1 MKNNK
6 PLDGIKVIEISTI
19 ITASLSAMMLA
30 DQGAEVIKIEQTG
43 FGDPLRY
50 LGTQKGGISAIF
62 ANVNRGKSSLELD
75 LKKDTDLN
83 SAKKLICEADVLIN
97 NFRPGVMEALGL
109 SKAECKKINKNL
121 IYVAI
126 TGFGKEGPFSSSPA
140 YDHVVQAMS
149 GATAIQSD
157 GDKPQYMKTLLCD
170 KITAYTA
177 TQSICS
183 ALYKREK
190 TGEASSIDLSMLDSS
205 MFFLWPDG
213 MMNHTLLDN
222 DVEIL
227 APLTAAYNMY
237 ECKDGSISIAA
248 MLDKHWHGIF
258 KAVDKPELIDDQR
271 FSSAAERSKNFI
283 ELLELVSLFKNYT
296 VEEMFERLSNNDVPC
311 STNLSL
317 EQAIT
322 NQQVE
327 DNYLVKEKITETQ
340 GKLRMIRYPAIFD
353 EEKFINDKPAPK
365 LGEDN
370 KKLYK

>member
-50 LGTQKGGISAIF
+50 LGTQKGGVSAIF

-190 TGEASSIDLSMLDSS
+190 TGEASSIDLSMLESS

-258 KAVDKPELIDDQR
+258 KAIDKPELIDDQR

-296 VEEMFERLSNNDVPC
+296 VEEMFERLSDNDVPC

-370 KKLYK
+370 KKLLK

>member
-50 LGTQKGGISAIF
+50 LGTQKGGVSAIF

-83 SAKKLICEADVLIN
+83 SAKKLICEAYVLIN

-183 ALYKREK
+183 A
-190 TGEASSIDLSMLDSS
+190 
-205 MFFLWPDG
+205 
-213 MMNHTLLDN
+213 
-222 DVEIL
+222 
-227 APLTAAYNMY
+227 
-237 ECKDGSISIAA
+237 
-248 MLDKHWHGIF
+248 
-258 KAVDKPELIDDQR
+258 
-271 FSSAAERSKNFI
+271 
-283 ELLELVSLFKNYT
+283 
-296 VEEMFERLSNNDVPC
+296 
-311 STNLSL
+311 
-317 EQAIT
+317 
-322 NQQVE
+322 
-327 DNYLVKEKITETQ
+327 
-340 GKLRMIRYPAIFD
+340 
-353 EEKFINDKPAPK
+353 
-365 LGEDN
+365 
-370 KKLYK
+370 

>member
-6 PLDGIKVIEISTI
+6 PLDGIKIIEISTI

-30 DQGAEVIKIEQTG
+30 DQGADVVKIEQTG

-62 ANVNRGKSSLELD
+62 ANVNRGKSSVELD
-75 LKKDTDLN
+75 LKKEADLN
-83 SAKKLICEADVLIN
+83 FAKKLISEADVLLN
-97 NFRPGVMEALGL
+97 NFRPGVMESLGI
-109 SKAECKKINKNL
+109 SKEECKKLNEDL
-121 IYVAI
+121 IYVSI
-126 TGFGKEGPFSSSPA
+126 TGFGKKGSFSNKPA

-157 GDKPQYMKTLLCD
+157 LDKPQYMKTLLCD

-183 ALYKREK
+183 ALYKRER
-190 TGEASSIDLSMLDSS
+190 TGEASSIDLSMLDAS

-213 MMNHTLLDN
+213 MMNNTLLDD
-222 DVEIL
+222 DVQNL
-227 APLTAAYNMY
+227 PPLTASYNMY

-258 KAVDKPELIDDQR
+258 KAVDKPELIDDDR
-271 FSSAAERSKNFI
+271 YSSAAERSKNFI
-283 ELLELVSLFKNYT
+283 QLLELVSLFKNYS
-296 VEEMFERLSNNDVPC
+296 VEEMFNRLTENDVPC
-311 STNLSL
+311 SKNLTL

-322 NQQVE
+322 NQQVK
-327 DNYLVKEKITETQ
+327 DNDLVREQNTETQ
-340 GKLRMIRYPAIFD
+340 GMVRMIRYPSLFD
-353 EEKFINDKPAPK
+353 EEKLINYKPAPR

-370 KKLYK
+370 KKLLK

>member
-6 PLDGIKVIEISTI
+6 PLEGIKIIEISTI

-30 DQGAEVIKIEQTG
+30 DQGAEVVKIEQTG

-62 ANVNRGKSSLELD
+62 ANVNRGKSSVELD
-75 LKKDTDLN
+75 LKKETDLN
-83 SAKKLICEADVLIN
+83 FAKKLISEADVLLN
-97 NFRPGVMEALGL
+97 NFRPGVMESLGI
-109 SKAECKKINKNL
+109 SKEECKKLNEDL

-126 TGFGKEGPFSSSPA
+126 TGFGKKGSFSNKPA

-157 GDKPQYMKTLLCD
+157 LDKPQYMKTLLCD

-183 ALYKREK
+183 ALYKRER
-190 TGEASSIDLSMLDSS
+190 TGEASSIDLSMLDAS

-213 MMNHTLLDN
+213 MMNNTLLDD
-222 DVEIL
+222 DVQNL
-227 APLTAAYNMY
+227 PPLTASYNMY

-258 KAVDKPELIDDQR
+258 KAVDKPELIDDDR
-271 FSSAAERSKNFI
+271 YSSAAERSKNFI
-283 ELLELVSLFKNYT
+283 QLLELVSLFKNYS
-296 VEEMFERLSNNDVPC
+296 VEEMFNRLTENDVPC
-311 STNLSL
+311 SKNLTL

-322 NQQVE
+322 NQQVK
-327 DNYLVKEKITETQ
+327 DNDLVREQNTETQ
-340 GKLRMIRYPAIFD
+340 GMVRMIRYPAFFD
-353 EEKFINDKPAPK
+353 EEKLINNKPAPR

-370 KKLYK
+370 KKLLK

>member
-50 LGTQKGGISAIF
+50 LGTQKGGVSAIF

-75 LKKDTDLN
+75 LKKDADLN

-126 TGFGKEGPFSSSPA
+126 TGFGKEGPFSNSPA

-157 GDKPQYMKTLLCD
+157 GDKPQYIKTLLCD

-258 KAVDKPELIDDQR
+258 KAVDKPEFINDQR

-296 VEEMFERLSNNDVPC
+296 VEEMFKRLSDNDVPC

-370 KKLYK
+370 KKLLK

>member
-227 APLTAAYNMY
+227 APLTTAYNMY

>member
-296 VEEMFERLSNNDVPC
+296 VEEMFERLSDNDVPC

-340 GKLRMIRYPAIFD
+340 GKLRMIRYPAIFN

-370 KKLYK
+370 KKLLK

>member
-6 PLDGIKVIEISTI
+6 PLEGIKIIEISTI

-30 DQGAEVIKIEQTG
+30 DQGAEVVKIEQTG

-62 ANVNRGKSSLELD
+62 ANVNRGKSSVELD
-75 LKKDTDLN
+75 LKKETDLN
-83 SAKKLICEADVLIN
+83 FAKKLISEADVLLN
-97 NFRPGVMEALGL
+97 NFRPGVMESLGI
-109 SKAECKKINKNL
+109 SKEECKKLNKDL

-126 TGFGKEGPFSSSPA
+126 TGFGKKGSFSNKPA

-157 GDKPQYMKTLLCD
+157 LDKPQYMKTLLCD

-183 ALYKREK
+183 ALYKRER
-190 TGEASSIDLSMLDSS
+190 TGEASSIDLSMLDAS

-213 MMNHTLLDN
+213 MMNNTLLDD
-222 DVEIL
+222 DVENL
-227 APLTAAYNMY
+227 PPLTASYNMY

-248 MLDKHWHGIF
+248 MLDKQWHGIF
-258 KAVDKPELIDDQR
+258 KAVDKPELIDDDR
-271 FSSAAERSKNFI
+271 YSSAAERSKNFI
-283 ELLELVSLFKNYT
+283 QLLELVSLFKNYS
-296 VEEMFERLSNNDVPC
+296 VDEMFNRLTENDVPC
-311 STNLSL
+311 SKNLTL

-322 NQQVE
+322 NQQVK
-327 DNYLVKEKITETQ
+327 DNDLVREQNTETQ
-340 GKLRMIRYPAIFD
+340 GMVRMIRYPALFD
-353 EEKFINDKPAPK
+353 EEKLINDRPAPR
-365 LGEDN
+365 LGENN
-370 KKLYK
+370 KKLLK

>member
-50 LGTQKGGISAIF
+50 LGTQKGGVSAIF

-271 FSSAAERSKNFI
+271 FGSAAERSKNFI

-296 VEEMFERLSNNDVPC
+296 VEEMFKRLSDNDVPC

-353 EEKFINDKPAPK
+353 EEKFINDKSAPK

-370 KKLYK
+370 KKLLK

>member
-75 LKKDTDLN
+75 LKKDTDLS

-370 KKLYK
+370 KKLLK

>member
-370 KKLYK
+370 KKLLK

>member
-6 PLDGIKVIEISTI
+6 QLDGIKVIEISTI

-50 LGTQKGGISAIF
+50 FGTQKGGVSAIF

-258 KAVDKPELIDDQR
+258 KAIDKPELIDDQR

-296 VEEMFERLSNNDVPC
+296 VEEMFERLSDNDVPC

-370 KKLYK
+370 KKLLK

>member
-296 VEEMFERLSNNDVPC
+296 VEEMFERLSDNDVPC

>member
-50 LGTQKGGISAIF
+50 LGTQKGGVSAIF

-296 VEEMFERLSNNDVPC
+296 VEEMFKRLSDNDVPC

-370 KKLYK
+370 KKLLK

>member
-50 LGTQKGGISAIF
+50 LGTQKGGVSAIF

-271 FSSAAERSKNFI
+271 FGSAAERSKNFI

-296 VEEMFERLSNNDVPC
+296 VEEMFERLSDNDVPC

-353 EEKFINDKPAPK
+353 EEKVINDKPAPK

-370 KKLYK
+370 KKLLK

>member
-6 PLDGIKVIEISTI
+6 PLEGVKIIEISTI

-30 DQGAEVIKIEQTG
+30 DQGAEVVKIEQTG

-62 ANVNRGKSSLELD
+62 ANVNRGKSSVELD
-75 LKKDTDLN
+75 LKKETDLN
-83 SAKKLICEADVLIN
+83 FAKKLISEADVLLN
-97 NFRPGVMEALGL
+97 NFRPGVMESLGI
-109 SKAECKKINKNL
+109 SKEECKKLNEDL

-126 TGFGKEGPFSSSPA
+126 TGFGKKGSFSNKPA

-157 GDKPQYMKTLLCD
+157 LEKPQYMKTLLCD

-183 ALYKREK
+183 ALYKRER
-190 TGEASSIDLSMLDSS
+190 TGEASSIDLSMLDAS

-213 MMNHTLLDN
+213 MMNNTLLDD
-222 DVEIL
+222 DVQNL
-227 APLTAAYNMY
+227 PPLTASYNMY

-258 KAVDKPELIDDQR
+258 KAVDKPELIDDDR
-271 FSSAAERSKNFI
+271 YSSAAERSKNFI
-283 ELLELVSLFKNYT
+283 QLLELVSLFKNYS
-296 VEEMFERLSNNDVPC
+296 VEEMFNRLTENDVPC
-311 STNLSL
+311 SKNLTL

-322 NQQVE
+322 NQQVK
-327 DNYLVKEKITETQ
+327 DNDLVREQNTETQ
-340 GKLRMIRYPAIFD
+340 GMVRMIRYPAFFD
-353 EEKFINDKPAPK
+353 EEKLINNKPAPR

-370 KKLYK
+370 KKLLK

>member
-50 LGTQKGGISAIF
+50 LGTQKGGVSAIF

-271 FSSAAERSKNFI
+271 FGSAAERSKNFI

-296 VEEMFERLSNNDVPC
+296 VEEMFERLSDNDVPC

-370 KKLYK
+370 KKLLK

>member
-50 LGTQKGGISAIF
+50 LGTQKGGVSAIF

-75 LKKDTDLN
+75 LKKDADLN

-126 TGFGKEGPFSSSPA
+126 TGFGKEGPFSNSPA

-157 GDKPQYMKTLLCD
+157 GDKPQYIKTLLCD

-227 APLTAAYNMY
+227 APLTASYNMY

-258 KAVDKPELIDDQR
+258 KAVDKPEFINDQR

-296 VEEMFERLSNNDVPC
+296 VEEMFKRLSDNDVPC

-370 KKLYK
+370 KKLLK

>member
-50 LGTQKGGISAIF
+50 LGTQKGGVSAIF

-83 SAKKLICEADVLIN
+83 SAKELICEADVLIN

-258 KAVDKPELIDDQR
+258 KAIDKPELIDDHR

-296 VEEMFERLSNNDVPC
+296 VEEMFERLSDNDVPC

-370 KKLYK
+370 KKLLK

>member
-6 PLDGIKVIEISTI
+6 PLEGIKIIEISTI

-30 DQGAEVIKIEQTG
+30 DQGAEVVKIEQTG

-50 LGTQKGGISAIF
+50 LGTQKGGMSAIF
-62 ANVNRGKSSLELD
+62 ANVNRGKSSVELD
-75 LKKDTDLN
+75 LKKEADLN
-83 SAKKLICEADVLIN
+83 FAKKLISEADVLLN
-97 NFRPGVMEALGL
+97 NFRPGVMESLGI
-109 SKAECKKINKNL
+109 SKEECKKINEDL

-126 TGFGKEGPFSSSPA
+126 TGFGKKGSFSNKPA

-157 GDKPQYMKTLLCD
+157 LEKPQYMKTLLCD

-183 ALYKREK
+183 ALYKRER
-190 TGEASSIDLSMLDSS
+190 TGEASSIDLSMLDAS

-213 MMNHTLLDN
+213 MMNHTLLDD
-222 DVEIL
+222 DVQNL
-227 APLTAAYNMY
+227 PPLTAAYNMY

-258 KAVDKPELIDDQR
+258 KAVDKPELIDDER
-271 FSSAAERSKNFI
+271 YSSATERSKNFI
-283 ELLELVSLFKNYT
+283 QLLELVSLFKNYS
-296 VEEMFERLSNNDVPC
+296 VDEMFNRLTENDVPC
-311 STNLSL
+311 SKNLTL

-322 NQQVE
+322 NQQVK
-327 DNYLVKEKITETQ
+327 DNDLVTEQNTETQ
-340 GKLRMIRYPAIFD
+340 GMVRMIRYPALFD
-353 EEKFINDKPAPK
+353 DEKLINNKPAPR

-370 KKLYK
+370 KKLLK

>member
-6 PLDGIKVIEISTI
+6 PLEGIKIIEISTI

-30 DQGAEVIKIEQTG
+30 DQGAEVVKIEQTG

-62 ANVNRGKSSLELD
+62 ANVNRGKSSIELD
-75 LKKDTDLN
+75 LKKETDLN
-83 SAKKLICEADVLIN
+83 FAKKLISEADVLLN
-97 NFRPGVMEALGL
+97 NFRPGVMESLGI
-109 SKAECKKINKNL
+109 SREECKKLNEDL
-121 IYVAI
+121 IYVSI
-126 TGFGKEGPFSSSPA
+126 TGFGKKGSFSSNPA

-157 GDKPQYMKTLLCD
+157 LEKPQYMKTLLCD

-183 ALYKREK
+183 ALFKRER
-190 TGEASSIDLSMLDSS
+190 TGEASSIDLSMLDAS

-213 MMNHTLLDN
+213 MMNNTLLDD
-222 DVEIL
+222 DVQNL
-227 APLTAAYNMY
+227 PPLTASYNMY
-237 ECKDGSISIAA
+237 ECKNGSISIAA

-258 KAVDKPELIDDQR
+258 KAVDKPELIDDER
-271 FSSAAERSKNFI
+271 YSSAAERSKNFMQ
-283 ELLELVSLFKNYT
+283 LLELVSLFKNYT
-296 VEEMFERLSNNDVPC
+296 VDEMFNRLTENDVPC
-311 STNLSL
+311 SKNLTL

-322 NQQVE
+322 NQQVK
-327 DNYLVKEKITETQ
+327 DNELVTEQNTETQ
-340 GKLRMIRYPAIFD
+340 GMVRMIRYPALFD
-353 EEKFINDKPAPK
+353 EEKFISNKPAPK

-370 KKLYK
+370 KKLLK

>member
-50 LGTQKGGISAIF
+50 LGTQKGGVSAIF

-296 VEEMFERLSNNDVPC
+296 VEEMFERLSDNDVPC

-370 KKLYK
+370 KKLLK

>member
-50 LGTQKGGISAIF
+50 LGTQKGGVSAIF

-75 LKKDTDLN
+75 LKKDADLN

-258 KAVDKPELIDDQR
+258 KAIDKPELIDDQR

-296 VEEMFERLSNNDVPC
+296 VEEMFERLSDNDVPC

-370 KKLYK
+370 KKLLK

>member
-50 LGTQKGGISAIF
+50 LGTQKGGVSAIF

-271 FSSAAERSKNFI
+271 FSSAAERSKNLI

-296 VEEMFERLSNNDVPC
+296 VEEMFERLSDNDVPC

-370 KKLYK
+370 KKLLK

>member
-50 LGTQKGGISAIF
+50 LGTQKGGVSAIF

-75 LKKDTDLN
+75 LKKDADLN

-126 TGFGKEGPFSSSPA
+126 TGFGKEGPFSNSPA

-157 GDKPQYMKTLLCD
+157 GDKPQYIKTLLCD

-258 KAVDKPELIDDQR
+258 KAVDKPEFINDQR

-296 VEEMFERLSNNDVPC
+296 VEEMFKRLSDNDVPC

-327 DNYLVKEKITETQ
+327 DNYLVKEKITRTQ

-370 KKLYK
+370 KKLLK

>member
-1 MKNNK
+1 MKTNK
-6 PLDGIKVIEISTI
+6 PLEGIKIIEISTI

-30 DQGAEVIKIEQTG
+30 DQGAEVVKIEQTG

-62 ANVNRGKSSLELD
+62 ANVNRGKSSVELD
-75 LKKDTDLN
+75 LKKETDLN
-83 SAKKLICEADVLIN
+83 FAKKLISEADVLLN
-97 NFRPGVMEALGL
+97 NFRPGVMESLGI
-109 SKAECKKINKNL
+109 SREECKKLNEDL
-121 IYVAI
+121 IYVSI
-126 TGFGKEGPFSSSPA
+126 TGFGKKGSFSSNPA

-157 GDKPQYMKTLLCD
+157 LEKPQYMKTLLCD

-183 ALYKREK
+183 ALFKRER
-190 TGEASSIDLSMLDSS
+190 TGEASSIDLSMLDAS

-213 MMNHTLLDN
+213 MMNNTLLDD
-222 DVEIL
+222 DVQNL
-227 APLTAAYNMY
+227 PPLTASYNMY

-258 KAVDKPELIDDQR
+258 KAVDKPELIDDER
-271 FSSAAERSKNFI
+271 YSSAAERSKNFMQ
-283 ELLELVSLFKNYT
+283 LLELVSLFKNYT
-296 VEEMFERLSNNDVPC
+296 VDEMFNRLTENDVPC
-311 STNLSL
+311 SKNLTL

-322 NQQVE
+322 NQQVK
-327 DNYLVKEKITETQ
+327 DNELVTEQNTETQ
-340 GKLRMIRYPAIFD
+340 GMVRMIRYPALFD
-353 EEKFINDKPAPK
+353 EEKFINNKPAPK

-370 KKLYK
+370 RKLLK

>member
-50 LGTQKGGISAIF
+50 LGTQKGGVSAIF

-75 LKKDTDLN
+75 LKKDADLN

-126 TGFGKEGPFSSSPA
+126 TGFGKEGPYSSSPA

-271 FSSAAERSKNFI
+271 FSTAAERSKNLI

-296 VEEMFERLSNNDVPC
+296 VEEMFKRLSDNDVPC

-370 KKLYK
+370 KKLLK

>member
-6 PLDGIKVIEISTI
+6 PLEGIKIIEISTI

-30 DQGAEVIKIEQTG
+30 DQGAEVVKIEQTG

-62 ANVNRGKSSLELD
+62 ANVNRGKSSVELD
-75 LKKDTDLN
+75 LKKETDLN
-83 SAKKLICEADVLIN
+83 FAKKLISEADVLLN
-97 NFRPGVMEALGL
+97 NFRPGVMESLGI
-109 SKAECKKINKNL
+109 SKEECKKLNEDL

-126 TGFGKEGPFSSSPA
+126 TGFGKKGSFSNKPA

-157 GDKPQYMKTLLCD
+157 LDKPQYMKTLLCD

-183 ALYKREK
+183 ALYKRER
-190 TGEASSIDLSMLDSS
+190 TGEASSIDLSMLDAS

-213 MMNHTLLDN
+213 MMNNTLLDD
-222 DVEIL
+222 DVQNL
-227 APLTAAYNMY
+227 PPLTASYNMY

-258 KAVDKPELIDDQR
+258 KAVDKPELIDDDR
-271 FSSAAERSKNFI
+271 YSSAAERSKNFI
-283 ELLELVSLFKNYT
+283 QLLELVSLFKNYS
-296 VEEMFERLSNNDVPC
+296 VEEMFNRLTENDVPC
-311 STNLSL
+311 SKNLTL

-322 NQQVE
+322 NQQVK
-327 DNYLVKEKITETQ
+327 DNDLVREQNTETQ
-340 GKLRMIRYPAIFD
+340 GMVRMIRYPALFD
-353 EEKFINDKPAPK
+353 EEKLIN
-365 LGEDN
+365 
-370 KKLYK
+370 

>member
-222 DVEIL
+222 DVKTL

-296 VEEMFERLSNNDVPC
+296 VEEMFERLSDNDVPC

-370 KKLYK
+370 KKLLK

>member
-30 DQGAEVIKIEQTG
+30 DQGAEVVKIEQTG

-50 LGTQKGGISAIF
+50 LGTQKGGVSAIF

-75 LKKDTDLN
+75 LKKDADLN

-126 TGFGKEGPFSSSPA
+126 TGFGKEGPYSSSPA

-258 KAVDKPELIDDQR
+258 KSVDKPELIDDQR

-296 VEEMFERLSNNDVPC
+296 VEEMFERLSDNDVPC

-370 KKLYK
+370 KKLLK

>member
-50 LGTQKGGISAIF
+50 LGTQKGGVSAIF

-157 GDKPQYMKTLLCD
+157 GDKPQYIKTLLCD

-248 MLDKHWHGIF
+248 MLNKHWYGIF
-258 KAVDKPELIDDQR
+258 KAIDKPELIDDQR

-296 VEEMFERLSNNDVPC
+296 VEEMFERLSDNDVPC

-370 KKLYK
+370 KKLLK

>member
-50 LGTQKGGISAIF
+50 LGTQKGGVSAIF

-271 FSSAAERSKNFI
+271 FSSAVERSKNFI

-296 VEEMFERLSNNDVPC
+296 VEEMFERLSDNDVPC

-370 KKLYK
+370 KKLLK

>member
-6 PLDGIKVIEISTI
+6 PLEGIKIIEISTI

-30 DQGAEVIKIEQTG
+30 DQGAEVVKIEQTG

-62 ANVNRGKSSLELD
+62 ANVNRGKSSVELD
-75 LKKDTDLN
+75 LKKEADLN
-83 SAKKLICEADVLIN
+83 FAKKLISEADVLLN
-97 NFRPGVMEALGL
+97 NFRPGVMKSLGI
-109 SKAECKKINKNL
+109 SKEECKKLNEDL
-121 IYVAI
+121 IYVSI
-126 TGFGKEGPFSSSPA
+126 TGFGKKGSFSNKPA

-157 GDKPQYMKTLLCD
+157 LEKPQYMKTLLCD

-183 ALYKREK
+183 ALYKRER
-190 TGEASSIDLSMLDSS
+190 TGEASSIDLSMLDAS

-213 MMNHTLLDN
+213 MMNHTLLDD
-222 DVEIL
+222 DVQNL
-227 APLTAAYNMY
+227 PPLTAAYNMY

-258 KAVDKPELIDDQR
+258 KAVDKPELIDDER
-271 FSSAAERSKNFI
+271 YSSAAERSKNFI
-283 ELLELVSLFKNYT
+283 QLLELVSLFKNYS
-296 VEEMFERLSNNDVPC
+296 VDEMFNRLTENDVPC
-311 STNLSL
+311 SKNLTL

-322 NQQVE
+322 NQQVK
-327 DNYLVKEKITETQ
+327 DNDLVTEQNTETQ
-340 GKLRMIRYPAIFD
+340 GMVRMIRYPALFD
-353 EEKFINDKPAPK
+353 EEKLINNKPAPK

-370 KKLYK
+370 KKLLK

>member
-6 PLDGIKVIEISTI
+6 PLEGIKIIEISTI

-30 DQGAEVIKIEQTG
+30 DQGAEVVKIEQTG

-62 ANVNRGKSSLELD
+62 SNVNRGKSSVELD
-75 LKKDTDLN
+75 LKKEIDLN
-83 SAKKLICEADVLIN
+83 FAKKLISEADVLLN
-97 NFRPGVMEALGL
+97 NFRPGVMESLGI
-109 SKAECKKINKNL
+109 SKEECKKLNEDL

-126 TGFGKEGPFSSSPA
+126 TGFGKKGSFSNKPA

-157 GDKPQYMKTLLCD
+157 LDKPQYMKTLLCD

-183 ALYKREK
+183 ALYKRER
-190 TGEASSIDLSMLDSS
+190 TGEASSIDLSMLDAS

-213 MMNHTLLDN
+213 MMNNTLLDD
-222 DVEIL
+222 DVQNL
-227 APLTAAYNMY
+227 PPLTASYNMY

-258 KAVDKPELIDDQR
+258 KAVDKPELIDDDR
-271 FSSAAERSKNFI
+271 YSSAAERSKNFI
-283 ELLELVSLFKNYT
+283 QLLELVSLFKNYS
-296 VEEMFERLSNNDVPC
+296 VEEMFNRLTENDVPC
-311 STNLSL
+311 SKNLTL

-322 NQQVE
+322 NQQVK
-327 DNYLVKEKITETQ
+327 DNDLVREQNTETQ
-340 GKLRMIRYPAIFD
+340 GMVRMIRYPALFD
-353 EEKFINDKPAPK
+353 EEKLINNKPAPR

-370 KKLYK
+370 KKLLK

>member
-6 PLDGIKVIEISTI
+6 PLEGVKIIEISTI

-30 DQGAEVIKIEQTG
+30 DQGAEVVKIEQTG

-62 ANVNRGKSSLELD
+62 ANVNRGKSSVELD
-75 LKKDTDLN
+75 LKKETDLN
-83 SAKKLICEADVLIN
+83 FAKKLISEADVLLN
-97 NFRPGVMEALGL
+97 NFRPGVMESLGI
-109 SKAECKKINKNL
+109 SKEECKKLNEDL

-126 TGFGKEGPFSSSPA
+126 TGFGKKGSFSNKPA

-157 GDKPQYMKTLLCD
+157 LDKPQYMKTLLCD

-183 ALYKREK
+183 ALYKRER
-190 TGEASSIDLSMLDSS
+190 TGEASSIDLSMLDAS

-213 MMNHTLLDN
+213 MMNNTLLDD
-222 DVEIL
+222 DVQNL
-227 APLTAAYNMY
+227 PPLTASYNMY

-258 KAVDKPELIDDQR
+258 KAVDKPELIDDDR
-271 FSSAAERSKNFI
+271 YSSAAERSKNFI
-283 ELLELVSLFKNYT
+283 QLLELVSLFKNYS
-296 VEEMFERLSNNDVPC
+296 VEEMFNRLTENDVPC
-311 STNLSL
+311 SKNLTL

-322 NQQVE
+322 NQQVK
-327 DNYLVKEKITETQ
+327 DNDLVREQNTETQ
-340 GKLRMIRYPAIFD
+340 GMVRMIRYPALFD
-353 EEKFINDKPAPK
+353 EEKLINNKPAPR

-370 KKLYK
+370 KKLLK